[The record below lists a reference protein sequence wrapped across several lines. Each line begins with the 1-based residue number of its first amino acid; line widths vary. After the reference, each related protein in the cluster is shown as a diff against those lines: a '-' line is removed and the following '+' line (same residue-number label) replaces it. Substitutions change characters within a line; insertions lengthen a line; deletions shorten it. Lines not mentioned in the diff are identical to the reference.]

1 MIDDTVLLSMFKDQ
15 EGEGGRGGRSHSHQA
30 QSNNWQEINGFHLQ
44 NSTSFSEYQLPTT
57 NITTTITLFTIHHH
71 INNNNNNNLLVK
83 YLFVRF

>member
-44 NSTSFSEYQLPTT
+44 NSTSFSE
-57 NITTTITLFTIHHH
+57 
-71 INNNNNNNLLVK
+71 
-83 YLFVRF
+83 